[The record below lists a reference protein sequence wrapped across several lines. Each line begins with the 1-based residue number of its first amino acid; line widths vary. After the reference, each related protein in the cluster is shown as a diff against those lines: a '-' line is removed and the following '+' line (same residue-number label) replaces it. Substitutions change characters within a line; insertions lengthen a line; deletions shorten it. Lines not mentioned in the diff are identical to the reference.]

1 VSRLIYVTGGAR
13 SGKSSFAERRA
24 AAAGGEV
31 TYLATAQPFDDEMRD
46 RIARHRAD
54 RPAGWRTVEEPLDV
68 PRQVEQLRSDV
79 LLLDCLS
86 LWVSNML
93 LADWTDEAML
103 AAADRLLAAC
113 AGVPTTILVTNE
125 VGLGIVPD
133 NALARRY
140 RDAGER
146 AAGDVEGAVTL
157 DWQNGDDSP
166 SGIRSMVRAVLWSL
180 QRAIKILL
188 SRTPFA
194 LPHPNLPRKE
204 GGTKNAVFIAA
215 WLAEF
220 QNCTDY

>member
-1 VSRLIYVTGGAR
+1 MGVERGQSVSRLIYVTGGAR

-24 AAAGGEV
+24 VAAGGEV
-31 TYLATAQPFDDEMRD
+31 TYLATAQAFDDEMCA

-113 AGVPTTILVTNE
+113 AGVQTAILVTNE
-125 VGLGIVPD
+125 VGLGIVPN

-140 RDAGER
+140 RDVLGWVNQRCAAASDEAYLLVSGLPVALKER
-146 AAGDVEGAVTL
+146 
-157 DWQNGDDSP
+157 
-166 SGIRSMVRAVLWSL
+166 
-180 QRAIKILL
+180 
-188 SRTPFA
+188 
-194 LPHPNLPRKE
+194 
-204 GGTKNAVFIAA
+204 
-215 WLAEF
+215 
-220 QNCTDY
+220 